1 MKPKPGPKEREGGDQ
16 IQSAFVCCWLIG
28 LRPLLLRFG
37 GLAGLAKP
45 RPCRLLGR
53 VALIGAPLTSPSPVV
68 LIFFSGEY
76 TAGVSCV
83 VLCLTN

>member
-1 MKPKPGPKEREGGDQ
+1 MKPKPEPKDRERKEEDQ

-28 LRPLLLRFG
+28 VRPLLLLFG

-45 RPCRLLGR
+45 LPTFRLLGS

-76 TAGVSCV
+76 TAGVS
-83 VLCLTN
+83 